1 MINIFYIN
9 LDTRVDRQD
18 NIIQQMSNLNLVAQR
33 VSASVGKDLSV
44 EEKSFIDYD
53 KFLCL
58 MKRTITDGEIGCAL
72 SHRRIWKYILENDI
86 DYALVME
93 DDVIFDKR
101 LVEVISDCQNYE
113 YFDFINFSTT
123 TPYSYDSQV
132 ARSFIDKGM
141 YNRPKCPQL
150 LKEWKLLEWR
160 NKWRIYKLKPITDEL
175 TICECDP
182 APALGS
188 GYIISKKA
196 AFEFLQ
202 SSNHLFYPIDY
213 VWRFAT
219 GELKQGFI
227 SIPLIVQTQA
237 DSDILGRDRKFRLSV
252 KQRAHRLLLKRARR
266 NRIRDVKKMYG

>member
-72 SHRRIWKYILENDI
+72 SHHRIWNYVLENDI

-101 LVEVISDCQNYE
+101 LVEVISDCQNYQ

-123 TPYSYDSQV
+123 TPYSYNSQV
-132 ARSFIDKGM
+132 ARNFIDKGM
-141 YNRPKCPQL
+141 YTRPKCPQL
-150 LKEWKLLEWR
+150 FKEWRLLEWR

-188 GYIISKKA
+188 GYIISRKA

-213 VWRFAT
+213 VWRYAT
-219 GELKQGFI
+219 CELRQGFI
-227 SIPLIVQTQA
+227 STSLINQKQV
-237 DSDILGRDRKFRLSV
+237 DSDIFGREEKCELNITQHV
-252 KQRAHRLLLKRARR
+252 HRLFLKRARR
-266 NRIRDVKKMYG
+266 HRIKDIKKMYG

>member
-9 LDTRVDRQD
+9 LDNRVDRQD

-72 SHRRIWKYILENDI
+72 SHHRIWNYVLENDI

-101 LVEVISDCQNYE
+101 LVEVISDCQNYQ

-123 TPYSYDSQV
+123 TPYSYNSQV
-132 ARSFIDKGM
+132 ARNFIDKGM
-141 YNRPKCPQL
+141 YTRPKCPQL
-150 LKEWKLLEWR
+150 FKEWRLLEWR

-188 GYIISKKA
+188 GYIISRKA

-213 VWRFAT
+213 VWRYAT
-219 GELKQGFI
+219 CELRQGFI
-227 SIPLIVQTQA
+227 STSLINQKQV
-237 DSDILGRDRKFRLSV
+237 DSDIFGREEKCELNITQHV
-252 KQRAHRLLLKRARR
+252 HRLFLKRARR
-266 NRIRDVKKMYG
+266 HIIKDIKKMYG